1 MQYPNARHCWQATD
15 AQTMMSEMAHTKEP
29 MTVKADGTTMR
40 MIPTLVGAHGD
51 GLRHP
56 RAYDAG
62 SQRHG
67 SDAHADG
74 CSDDDDE
81 LKHDC
86 NDMPI
91 RMT

>member
-1 MQYPNARHCWQATD
+1 
-15 AQTMMSEMAHTKEP
+15 MAHAKET
-29 MTVKADGTTMR
+29 MTVKADGITML
-40 MIPTLVGAHGD
+40 MIPTPMGAQCD

-81 LKHDC
+81 
-86 NDMPI
+86 
-91 RMT
+91 

>member
-1 MQYPNARHCWQATD
+1 
-15 AQTMMSEMAHTKEP
+15 MAHTKEP
-29 MTVKADGTTMR
+29 MTVKADGITMR
-40 MIPTLVGAHGD
+40 MVPTLVGAHGD
-51 GLRHP
+51 GLRRP
-56 RAYDAG
+56 RDYDAG

-74 CSDDDDE
+74 CSDDDGE
-81 LKHDC
+81 VKHDC

>member
-1 MQYPNARHCWQATD
+1 
-15 AQTMMSEMAHTKEP
+15 MMIKMTHAKET
-29 MTVKADGTTMR
+29 MTVKADGITML
-40 MIPTLVGAHGD
+40 MVPTLMGAHGD

-56 RAYDAG
+56 RAYGAG

-74 CSDDDDE
+74 CYDDDE

-86 NDMPI
+86 NDMSI

>member
-1 MQYPNARHCWQATD
+1 MIKMT
-15 AQTMMSEMAHTKEP
+15 HTKET
-29 MTVKADGTTMR
+29 MTVETDGITML
-40 MIPTLVGAHGD
+40 MIPMLVGAHGD
-51 GLRHP
+51 VLRHS

-81 LKHDC
+81 
-86 NDMPI
+86 
-91 RMT
+91 

>member
-1 MQYPNARHCWQATD
+1 
-15 AQTMMSEMAHTKEP
+15 MMSDMAHTKEP

-40 MIPTLVGAHGD
+40 MIPMLVCAHAG

-56 RAYDAG
+56 RAYGAG

-81 LKHDC
+81 
-86 NDMPI
+86 
-91 RMT
+91 

>member
-1 MQYPNARHCWQATD
+1 MMTKM
-15 AQTMMSEMAHTKEP
+15 AQTKETL
-29 MTVKADGTTMR
+29 TVKADGITML

-56 RAYDAG
+56 RAYDAA
-62 SQRHG
+62 SERHG

-81 LKHDC
+81 
-86 NDMPI
+86 
-91 RMT
+91 